1 MATVKVENGRSVAM
15 SELQTGDKVK
25 TGFSIKLV
33 LSIQT
38 RNSKTNIM
46 KPFWI
51 ATWIN
56 QVTMEMFS
64 NLSIDSLIVDYNNIC
79 S

>member
-1 MATVKVENGRSVAM
+1 MATAFAENGRSVAM

-25 TGFSIKLV
+25 TGFNVKIV

-46 KPFWI
+46 KFI
-51 ATWIN
+51 ELLHELIK
-56 QVTMEMFS
+56 
-64 NLSIDSLIVDYNNIC
+64 SLWKC
-79 S
+79 F